1 MSVYAEKPWLR
12 HYPPGDDADLTPEFD
27 DALSMFRATVARMGD
42 RDAIRYFDGRIGFA
56 ELDRLSDAFACAL
69 ADGGVAPGDRVALYL
84 QNVPQ
89 FVLGAIGAWKVGA
102 VPVSINPMNREREVR
117 LLLDDSGAVAMLCLE
132 TLYRDVAA
140 KVVPDTAVATVFSTS
155 ELEFQSRD
163 DARLLA
169 GISTATPAGTMSLG
183 AALTEFAGQ
192 VPARH
197 RLGPDDPAFLTY
209 TSGTTGPPK
218 AAINTHGNVA
228 FASQVY
234 RTWGRLDA
242 DDVILGIAPLFHVT
256 GLIAAL
262 GTSLLTGAPLVL
274 TYRFD
279 PDVVLEAAHET
290 GATFTVAAITAF
302 IALMNAP
309 RARRE
314 QLATLDKAW
323 SGGAPIPARVIADFA
338 ERFGKRIHNV
348 YGMTETT
355 SPATAVPL
363 GVEAPFDPTSGASSI
378 GLPVYST
385 LARILDEEG
394 SEVPPG
400 ELGELTIL
408 GPQVVPGYWRKPE
421 ETAAAISDDA
431 SMRTGDIA
439 YMDAEG
445 WFYVVDRKK
454 DMINAGG
461 YKIWPREVEDVLFE
475 HPAVREA
482 AVVGIADDYRGET
495 VKAVVSLRDGA
506 GADEAA
512 LIAFC
517 RERLASYKYPRSV
530 EFRDELPKN
539 AAGKVLRRGLR
550 D

>member
-1 MSVYAEKPWLR
+1 VSVYEEKPWLR
-12 HYPPGDDADLTPEFD
+12 HYPPGAGADLTPEFD
-27 DALSMFRATVARMGD
+27 DALSMFRATVARMGES
-42 RDAIRYFDGRIGFA
+42 DAIRYFDGRIGFA
-56 ELDRLSDAFACAL
+56 ELDRLSDAFACVL
-69 ADGGVAPGDRVALYL
+69 ADAGVAPGDRVALYL

-89 FVLGAIGAWKVGA
+89 FVLGAIAAWKAGA
-102 VPVSINPMNREREVR
+102 IPVSINPMNREREVR
-117 LLLDDSGAVAMLCLE
+117 LLLDDSGAVALLCLE
-132 TLYRDVAA
+132 GLYRDVAA
-140 KVVPDTAVATVFSTS
+140 EVVPDSSVTTVFTTS
-155 ELEFQSRD
+155 ALEFQSRD
-163 DARLLA
+163 DPRLLA
-169 GISTATPAGTMSLG
+169 GISAGTPAETISLA
-183 AALTEFAGQ
+183 AALAEFAGRA
-192 VPARH
+192 PAPR
-197 RLGPDDPAFLTY
+197 RLRPDDPAFLTY

-218 AAINTHGNVA
+218 AAINTHGNVV

-234 RTWGRLDA
+234 RALGRLDA
-242 DDVILGIAPLFHVT
+242 DDVILGIAPLFHIT
-256 GLIAAL
+256 GLIAGL

-274 TYRFD
+274 TYRFE
-279 PDVVLEAAHET
+279 PEVVLEAAQET

-302 IALMNAP
+302 IALMNAEAP
-309 RARRE
+309 RER
-314 QLATLDKAW
+314 LATLDKAW

-385 LARILDEEG
+385 LARIVDEEG

-400 ELGELTIL
+400 QLGELTIR

-421 ETAAAISDDA
+421 ASAAAIGGDA
-431 SMRTGDIA
+431 GMLTGDIA
-439 YMDAEG
+439 YMDADG

-461 YKIWPREVEDVLFE
+461 YKVWPREVEDILFE

-506 GADEAA
+506 TVDEAE

-517 RERLASYKYPRSV
+517 KQRLAAYKYPRSV
-530 EFRDELPKN
+530 EFRAELPKS
-539 AAGKVLRRGLR
+539 AAGKVLRRELR